1 MSGISRFGRFIL
13 KERKILNILDQCLQ
27 QNDMTVLH
35 FRVLALLE
43 GMTAC
48 GTLDY
53 LAPEAFCSSTSR
65 QAMQNQLIYVDT
77 VDGMMVPFGRIAVDF
92 FS

>member
-1 MSGISRFGRFIL
+1 MSGMSRFGRFIL
-13 KERKILNILDQCLQ
+13 KERKILNISD

>member
-1 MSGISRFGRFIL
+1 
-13 KERKILNILDQCLQ
+13 
-27 QNDMTVLH
+27 MTVLH
-35 FRVLALLE
+35 FRVFILLE

-65 QAMQNQLIYVDT
+65 HSMQNQLIYVDT